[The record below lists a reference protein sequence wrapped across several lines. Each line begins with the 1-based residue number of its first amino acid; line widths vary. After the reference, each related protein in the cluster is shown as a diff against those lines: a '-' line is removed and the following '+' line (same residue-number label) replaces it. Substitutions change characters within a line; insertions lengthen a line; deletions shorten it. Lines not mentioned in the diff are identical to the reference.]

1 MLSLSLLGS
10 PRILL
15 DGQPLDSLRR
25 KNRALLFYLA
35 AHREPLTR
43 DHLLTFLW
51 PDTERSA
58 AQRTLR
64 TMVYDLR
71 KQLGEAFVTDGE
83 LLGLNAESDVRKFE
97 AGLVSSDPSPS
108 SLTATLELYRGDFL
122 SGFTLTEPPEFDDWV
137 ATERERFRSLYIRG
151 LTTLAQRHESAR
163 NYAVALEAVSRA
175 LAFDPLQ
182 EKLQRLALRLH
193 YFSGDR
199 PAAIRRYESL
209 RKLLNEELGVP
220 PSPETRAL
228 YGAIITDK
236 LQTPNFKLQIKTD
249 RTAAASA
256 DSGLKRFGVGSLGL
270 GVTILPFTGRAAELQ
285 TLHSFAASGKFILIE
300 GEPGIGKTRLAA
312 EFIETQQAVKLRGA
326 AHELEQNLPY
336 QSIIDALRSLLTAP
350 EWPALRLAL
359 DDLPPFYLAEVAR
372 LIPELQTQLP
382 DLPLA
387 ASTADESR
395 LWEAVNQFL
404 QCLARQRR
412 LVVFL
417 DDLHWADASSLGLVG
432 YLARRA
438 ASPALLLLGT
448 TRPAEARSRLAMLLQ
463 ALTHED
469 RLARLAVSSLT
480 EAETRAIAEQ
490 LSPTHH
496 DSLSAWLNRTGEG
509 NPFFITELV
518 RFAYNNKLLQKN
530 GVLDLDALAAPYILP
545 PTIQNLI
552 LSRLTRLSEDARRVL
567 DVAAVVGREFD
578 FELVTHVAALPEA
591 TTLDALDALRTAG
604 LIQPTGGDKFVF
616 DHSLT
621 MEVARQDMGETR
633 RRSLHR
639 RVAES
644 LEAIHHADLDSVAGL
659 IAQHFVNANLN
670 ERAASYAFRAGKFA
684 AGLAAWAEAI
694 SFCQQA
700 LKAESTAPERA
711 AILIAMGSAQ
721 FHKGN
726 FAPASETFRAA
737 INQARA
743 RDDLSNLEAAYIAL
757 NQSLLPQSCYA
768 EAITLGRELR
778 LSGPPELAA
787 CAEFL
792 WGSGL
797 GVESAH
803 PAEAERH
810 LREAER
816 LLGQQTE
823 YKCRVTTAQIK
834 YQLGGVMGQQGR
846 IREAVALYRQALD
859 LARQNES
866 ALDLLRSI
874 MVYNNLAYHLHLLG
888 DPSAGDYARAG
899 IQVARE
905 KGSLS
910 HLPYLLSTSGEI
922 ALAQN
927 DLEAAEKFFAEGL
940 ALAEQIPI
948 PERIA
953 GLTANLGLVAR
964 QRGEA
969 ELATERLQ
977 SAVTLADRLGSHH
990 LSVRFRLW
998 LAPLLPPARARDVL
1012 REARALAESGNFQRL
1027 LDDIAGL
1034 EAQLPPA

>member
-1 MLSLSLLGS
+1 M
-10 PRILL
+10 
-15 DGQPLDSLRR
+15 
-25 KNRALLFYLA
+25 AL
-35 AHREPLTR
+35 P
-43 DHLLTFLW
+43 
-51 PDTERSA
+51 
-58 AQRTLR
+58 
-64 TMVYDLR
+64 
-71 KQLGEAFVTDGE
+71 
-83 LLGLNAESDVRKFE
+83 
-97 AGLVSSDPSPS
+97 
-108 SLTATLELYRGDFL
+108 
-122 SGFTLTEPPEFDDWV
+122 GFC
-137 ATERERFRSLYIRG
+137 
-151 LTTLAQRHESAR
+151 
-163 NYAVALEAVSRA
+163 
-175 LAFDPLQ
+175 
-182 EKLQRLALRLH
+182 
-193 YFSGDR
+193 
-199 PAAIRRYESL
+199 
-209 RKLLNEELGVP
+209 
-220 PSPETRAL
+220 
-228 YGAIITDK
+228 
-236 LQTPNFKLQIKTD
+236 
-249 RTAAASA
+249 
-256 DSGLKRFGVGSLGL
+256 
-270 GVTILPFTGRAAELQ
+270 
-285 TLHSFAASGKFILIE
+285 
-300 GEPGIGKTRLAA
+300 
-312 EFIETQQAVKLRGA
+312 
-326 AHELEQNLPY
+326 
-336 QSIIDALRSLLTAP
+336 
-350 EWPALRLAL
+350 
-359 DDLPPFYLAEVAR
+359 
-372 LIPELQTQLP
+372 
-382 DLPLA
+382 
-387 ASTADESR
+387 STA
-395 LWEAVNQFL
+395 N
-404 QCLARQRR
+404 RR

-417 DDLHWADASSLGLVG
+417 DDLHWADASSVGLVG

-496 DSLSAWLNRTGEG
+496 ESLSAWLNRTGEG

-644 LEAIHHADLDSVAGL
+644 LEAIHHADLDAVA
-659 IAQHFVNANLN
+659 
-670 ERAASYAFRAGKFA
+670 
-684 AGLAAWAEAI
+684 
-694 SFCQQA
+694 FCQQA

-743 RDDLSNLEAAYIAL
+743 RDDLSNLEAAYLAL
-757 NQSLLPQSCYA
+757 NQSLLAQSRYA
-768 EAITLGRELR
+768 EAITLRRELR

-797 GVESAH
+797 GVESAQ

-816 LLGQQTE
+816 LLSQQTE
-823 YKCRVTTAQIK
+823 YKGRLTRAQIK
-834 YQLGGVMGQQGR
+834 YRLGGVLGQQGR
-846 IREAVALYRQALD
+846 TAEAVALYREALD

-866 ALDLLRSI
+866 ALDLFRSNV
-874 MVYNNLAYHLHLLG
+874 VYNDLAYHLHLLG

-899 IQVARE
+899 LQVARE

-910 HLPYLLSTSGEI
+910 HLPFLLSTSGEI

-940 ALAEQIPI
+940 ALAEQISH

-969 ELATERLQ
+969 ELAKERLQ
-977 SAVTLADRLGSHH
+977 NALARADALGAQHLAVRIRIW
-990 LSVRFRLW
+990 VI
-998 LAPLLPPARARDVL
+998 PLLPPAQARDVL

-1027 LDDIAGL
+1027 LEDIAGL